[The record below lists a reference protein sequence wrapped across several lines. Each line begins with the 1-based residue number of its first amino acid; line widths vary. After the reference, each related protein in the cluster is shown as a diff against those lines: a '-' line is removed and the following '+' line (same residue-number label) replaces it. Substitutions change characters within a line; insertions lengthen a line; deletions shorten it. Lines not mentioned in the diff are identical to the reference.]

1 MDIKEKI
8 LSGREERANIIKEY
22 LKEYQTVLSIKANL
36 VGSEKNSYL
45 SYLLINAFSFLIREL
60 KPDKNIYNFND
71 DGPYLL
77 LLFNKDLSEDIKR
90 KTIDFEDNHELGRF
104 VDIDVYNSKGQI
116 SRGKKR
122 KCYLCDDIAY
132 NCIIS
137 RKHTQ
142 TELLSFMEE
151 RILKYYKDLIT
162 EIIDSSILAEL
173 NLQPKFGLVT
183 PDSSGSHEDMDYDL
197 MVKAK
202 DAIIPYL
209 VEVFFVSLGKTNYKA
224 LSQVLKKVGKSAETA
239 MFMATNNINSYK
251 GLIFNLGLMIASY
264 SIKIS
269 LYTNDNIFEISR
281 LLAESILEEPKYDS
295 SSYGDKAY
303 QKFNLLGVK
312 GEALSG
318 YKNIQKG
325 YNYLKEINAYNMFET
340 LKYYIIN
347 VEDTSFLKRAG
358 SFEFYKEVKK
368 LFSQLNTNNLI
379 DTQKMTDFCIEKN
392 LSFGGSADLLVVTV
406 FLKKV
411 SEFSINLF

>member
-8 LSGREERANIIKEY
+8 LLGREERANIIKEY

-60 KPDKNIYNFND
+60 KPGKNIYNFND

-77 LLFNKDLSEDIKR
+77 LLFNNDLSKDIKR
-90 KTIDFEDNHELGRF
+90 LTIAYENNHELGRF
-104 VDIDVYNSKGQI
+104 VDIDVYNCNGQI
-116 SRGKKR
+116 SRETKR

-132 NCIIS
+132 NCIVS
-137 RKHTQ
+137 MKHSQ
-142 TELLSFMEE
+142 TELLNFMEE
-151 RILKYYKDLIT
+151 KILKFYKDLIT

-183 PDSSGSHEDMDYDL
+183 PDSSGSHKDMDYDL
-197 MVKAK
+197 MIKAK

-209 VEVFFVSLGKTNYKA
+209 VEVFFVSLGKTNYNT
-224 LSQVLKKVGKSAETA
+224 LSHELKKIGKTAETA
-239 MFMATNNINSYK
+239 MFEATSNINAYK
-251 GLIFNLGLMIASY
+251 GLVFNLGLMIASY

-269 LYTNDNIFEISR
+269 LYTNDTIYEISQS
-281 LLAESILEEPKYDS
+281 LAKNILEEPKFDS
-295 SSYGDKAY
+295 SSFGDKAY

-325 YNYLKEINAYNMFET
+325 YNYLKEISAYDMFET

-358 SFEFYKEVKK
+358 SLEFYKEVKF
-368 LFSQLNTNNLI
+368 LFSKINTNDLNDI
-379 DTQKMTDFCIEKN
+379 QEMTNFCIEKN

-411 SEFSINLF
+411 SKISINLF

>member
-1 MDIKEKI
+1 MDTKEKI
-8 LSGREERANIIKEY
+8 LLGREERANLIKEY
-22 LKEYQTVLSIKANL
+22 LKEYKTVLSIKANL

-60 KPDKNIYNFND
+60 KPDNYIYNFNY
-71 DGPYLL
+71 DGPYML
-77 LLFNKDLSEDIKR
+77 LLFNKDSSQDIKQL
-90 KTIDFEDNHELGRF
+90 TIDYEDNHELGRF
-104 VDIDVYNSKGQI
+104 VDIDVYNCKGQI
-116 SRGKKR
+116 SRETKR

-137 RKHTQ
+137 RKHAQ
-142 TELLSFMEE
+142 IELFSFMEE

-173 NLQPKFGLVT
+173 NLKPKFGLVT

-209 VEVFFVSLGKTNYKA
+209 VEVFFVSLGKINYKT
-224 LSQVLKKVGKSAETA
+224 LSQELKKIGKTAETA
-239 MFMATNNINSYK
+239 MFKATNNINAYK

-269 LYTNDNIFEISR
+269 IYTNDYIYEISR
-281 LLAESILEEPKYDS
+281 LLAENILEEPKYDS

-325 YNYLKEINAYNMFET
+325 FNYLKEINAYNMFET

-358 SFEFYKEVKK
+358 SFQFYKEVKI

-379 DTQKMTDFCIEKN
+379 DIQKMTNFCIENN
-392 LSFGGSADLLVVTV
+392 LSFGGSADLLAVTV